1 MRLLSII
8 KSKIS
13 PNMAI
18 VAIEL
23 FVFMVLCFIVNYF
36 HLVKNAEMV
45 EKMTSLSENLFE
57 LNGSIVIALII
68 AMVMGDAFIDK
79 GRKMKRIARGV
90 WIVIILNSLV
100 LASYPIWGI
109 YGVAVVVSAFLANI
123 IRISYSLKAMY
134 D

>member
-1 MRLLSII
+1 MVIISIEI
-8 KSKIS
+8 
-13 PNMAI
+13 
-18 VAIEL
+18 
-23 FVFMVLCFIVNYF
+23 FTFMVLCFIVNYF
-36 HLVKNAEMV
+36 HLAKNAEMV
-45 EKMTSLSENLFE
+45 GKMTSLSENLFE

-100 LASYPIWGI
+100 LASYPIWGV
-109 YGVAVVVSAFLANI
+109 YGVAVAVSAFLANI
-123 IRISYSLKAMY
+123 IRISYSLKTMC

>member
-1 MRLLSII
+1 
-8 KSKIS
+8 
-13 PNMAI
+13 MAI